1 MDALAK
7 EGEEGRGKL
16 RKASG
21 SRKQAVNRGYPNLP
35 TSFRAKSENPSLS
48 KVGDER
54 RTRRSEPSQYPEE
67 KKATAIPQVAASER
81 G

>member
-16 RKASG
+16 RKASR
-21 SRKQAVNRGYPNLP
+21 SRKQAVNRGSPNLA
-35 TSFRAKSENPSLS
+35 TSNRAIPINPFLS
-48 KVGDER
+48 KVGSEKQ
-54 RTRRSEPSQYPEE
+54 TLGSEPSQYREE
-67 KKATAIPQVAASER
+67 KKANAIPRVAASET